1 MVMENYIV
9 FSPWANFVIAHVLS
23 LGAAAMFAGLVYFLV
38 TAKQISPRYRIANW
52 LGAVVMVSA
61 ALELGNQYLVWRG
74 TFLPMMVNG
83 ETFFAAIG
91 NQRFSNGYRYVNW
104 SIDVPVLLTQIVV
117 VLGLVGRKFWS
128 PVIQF
133 TIAGLLM
140 IYTGYI
146 GQYYEAV
153 VTNGVNV
160 ASLSQVSGGLVL
172 GDISQGSLFWIMF
185 VVSCVFYA
193 WILYLVVAVGLNK
206 DNLAKMTPEARWWMK
221 GVVYTLVGSWMLYLV
236 GYLMPAVSISQESA
250 VIRQTAYTV
259 ADIVSKVIYGVMIGY
274 VAQLRSN
281 AEGFYEARLERIGFD
296 NAGRPLGEFDPIS
309 SGAHGGIS
317 DRPSA

>member
-9 FSPWANFVIAHVLS
+9 FSPWAFFVIAHVLS
-23 LGAAAMFAGLVYFLV
+23 LGAAAMFAGLLYFIV

-61 ALELGNQYLVWRG
+61 ALELGVQYIVWKG
-74 TFLPMMVNG
+74 TFLPIVVGG

-104 SIDVPVLLTQIVV
+104 SIDVPVLLMQIVV

-133 TIAGLLM
+133 TLAGLLM
-140 IYTGYI
+140 IYTGYV
-146 GQYYEAV
+146 GQFFEAV
-153 VTNGVNV
+153 VTNSVEIG
-160 ASLSQVSGGLVL
+160 SLAQVTGGLVL

-185 VVSCVFYA
+185 FVSCAFYA

-206 DNLAKMTPEARWWMK
+206 DNLAKLTPEAQWWMK
-221 GVVYTLVGSWMLYLV
+221 AVVFTLIGSWMLYLV
-236 GYLMPAVSISQESA
+236 GYLMPAVSVSQESA
-250 VIRQTAYTV
+250 VIRQTAYTI
-259 ADIVSKVIYGVMIGY
+259 ADIVSKVIYGIMIGY
-274 VAQLRSN
+274 VAVLRSN
-281 AEGFYEARLERIGFD
+281 AEGYQE
-296 NAGRPLGEFDPIS
+296 GRVEHVG
-309 SGAHGGIS
+309 
-317 DRPSA
+317 

>member
-23 LGAAAMFAGLVYFLV
+23 LGASAMLAGLVYFLV

-61 ALELGNQYLVWRG
+61 ALQLGNLYLVWTE
-74 TFLPMMVNG
+74 TFVPFVKGG

-91 NQRFSNGYRYVNW
+91 NQRFSNGFRYFNW

-153 VTNGVNV
+153 LANGIEVG
-160 ASLSQVSGGLVL
+160 SLSNVTGGLVL
-172 GDISQGSLFWIMF
+172 GDISQGSLFWTMF
-185 VVSCVFYA
+185 FVSCAFYV
-193 WILYLVVAVGLNK
+193 WILYLVVAVGLSK
-206 DNLAKMTPEARWWMK
+206 DNLAKLTPKAQWWMK
-221 GVVYTLVGSWMLYLV
+221 ALVCTLVGSWMLYLV
-236 GYLMPAVSISQESA
+236 GYLMPAISVSQESA
-250 VIRQTAYTV
+250 VIRQIAYTI

-274 VAQLRSN
+274 VALLRSN
-281 AEGFYEARLERIGFD
+281 AEGYHEARLERMGYD
-296 NAGRPLGEFDPIS
+296 HAGRPLGEFDPIS
-309 SGAHGGIS
+309 SEAHGGTA
-317 DRPSA
+317 DRSNI